1 MINFSTQNKE
11 SDEVYLSNENGI
23 ENISTSAII
32 PLPHFV
38 LKEGLNA
45 D

>member
-1 MINFSTQNKE
+1 MIIIKGEADYVVFDGE
-11 SDEVYLSNENGI
+11 G
-23 ENISTSAII
+23 NISTSAII